1 MSMISVDAKKC
12 CCGTCQH
19 WSGERVIEARMNPR
33 VKCATAYFPCKVIP
47 IKCQAPHTCHKKM
60 WKPWVELP

>member
-1 MSMISVDAKKC
+1 MSTTHIDVKKR

-19 WSGERVIEARMNPR
+19 WSGEREIEARVTPR
-33 VKCATAYFPCKVIP
+33 VKCDGAFFPCKVIP
-47 IKCQAPHTCHKKM
+47 SKFSAQHTCTKNM

>member
-1 MSMISVDAKKC
+1 MSTFFIDAKKC

-19 WSGERVIEARMNPR
+19 WSGEREMEARTTPR
-33 VKCATAYFPCKVIP
+33 VKCDGAYFPCKVIP
-47 IKCQAPHTCHKKM
+47 RKSQAPHTCTKNM